1 MWTEIVFNLAYLV
14 TVWWLVIT
22 MTYRRSAVAPDDREP
37 ARLVRWAFFLL
48 ALGDTGHVGFRVL
61 AYALG
66 DLGIGF
72 TLVGQRI
79 GLVGLGALSTAFTLT
94 LFYVIMLFLW
104 RARLQGELGWFGSAL
119 LVAGLIRLCLLVPPS
134 NQWNSVVPPQPWSIY
149 RNLPL
154 MFQGLG
160 VAHLILR
167 DAYAKREWRFVWIG
181 ILILVSFGCY
191 VPVVLFVQTAPLLG
205 MLMIPKTI
213 SYVAIG
219 FLAFRD
225 LYIAE
230 DERAATSAVTT
241 AL

>member
-1 MWTEIVFNLAYLV
+1 
-14 TVWWLVIT
+14 
-22 MTYRRSAVAPDDREP
+22 
-37 ARLVRWAFFLL
+37 
-48 ALGDTGHVGFRVL
+48 
-61 AYALG
+61 
-66 DLGIGF
+66 
-72 TLVGQRI
+72 
-79 GLVGLGALSTAFTLT
+79 
-94 LFYVIMLFLW
+94 
-104 RARLQGELGWFGSAL
+104 
-119 LVAGLIRLCLLVPPS
+119 
-134 NQWNSVVPPQPWSIY
+134 VVPPQPWSIY